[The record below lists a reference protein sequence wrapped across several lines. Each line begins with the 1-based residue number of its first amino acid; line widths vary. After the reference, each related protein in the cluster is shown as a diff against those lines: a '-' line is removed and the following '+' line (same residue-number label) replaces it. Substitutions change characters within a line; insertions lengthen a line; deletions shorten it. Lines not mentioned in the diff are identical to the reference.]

1 MSPDPGIAA
10 NPPLLTFRSEPGG
23 MTEIDAGDLLPND
36 RVRSIALDGEVTQI
50 HRGGSQRYAEPGDT
64 FEVEGT
70 AFEVTSVDE
79 RTLGDMTDEDA
90 RREGS
95 ASLEAYRERM
105 VRVHGGNFEWDDSSE
120 VVRYRF
126 EKSEA

>member
-1 MSPDPGIAA
+1 MA
-10 NPPLLTFRSEPGG
+10 
-23 MTEIDAGDLLPND
+23 EIDAGALLPND
-36 RVRSIALDGEVTQI
+36 RVQSMVLDGEVTQI
-50 HRGGSQRYAEPGDT
+50 HRGGSERYAEPGDT
-64 FEVEGT
+64 FEVDGT

-79 RTLGDMTDEDA
+79 RTLGDMSDADA

-95 ASLEAYRERM
+95 ESLEAYRERM

-126 EKSEA
+126 EREARA